1 MNISVMKVAKERSI
15 LKTTIYQKVND
26 GEYSDAVIPLI
37 KRLSRQYTEY
47 ELKQVNE
54 LQSEYSTMLY
64 ELMM

>member
-37 KRLSRQYTEY
+37 KILSRQYTEY